1 MDGLLHGDVD
11 ALDEIKRQ
19 IDRLGFDDA
28 VKDNIKNN
36 FERLTKQAASDYDSA
51 VDAHIALG
59 METWRKTLAW
69 AKGEAQLSGFKYDGE
84 IDWLK
89 FDNMVWFTSD
99 KLNLPLRE
107 HPFDPVVD
115 SVTKEG
121 YYYLSH
127 SEKLLAYE
135 LLGLNDTMGI
145 TRPSCFD
152 CREWLA
158 AFSAYSDRLLTTAD
172 PKNIFMYI
180 NSGSDTGARLT
191 LQWSPQRT
199 PIAEIL
205 KQLVGQ

>member
-1 MDGLLHGDVD
+1 
-11 ALDEIKRQ
+11 
-19 IDRLGFDDA
+19 
-28 VKDNIKNN
+28 
-36 FERLTKQAASDYDSA
+36 
-51 VDAHIALG
+51 

-69 AKGEAQLSGFKYDGE
+69 SEGEAQLSGLKTNGKMDLKKFKDMVE
-84 IDWLK
+84 FTLDELK
-89 FDNMVWFTSD
+89 
-99 KLNLPLRE
+99 LPLRAY
-107 HPFDPVVD
+107 PFDPVVNG
-115 SVTKEG
+115 TKQNG

-127 SEKLLAYE
+127 SEKILEYG
-135 LLGLNDTMGI
+135 LLGSNDTMGI

-158 AFSAYSDRLLTTAD
+158 AFSAYTDKLLTTAD